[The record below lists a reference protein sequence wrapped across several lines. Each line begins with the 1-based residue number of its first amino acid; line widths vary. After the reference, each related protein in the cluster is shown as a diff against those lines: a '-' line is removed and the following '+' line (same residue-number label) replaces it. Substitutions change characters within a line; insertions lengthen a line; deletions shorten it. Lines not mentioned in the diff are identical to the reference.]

1 MNQDKKMEKF
11 KSLKVG
17 NALVSTTSISK
28 KELDEYLGFSRIKNA
43 MFEIDSGKDEDRVIS
58 GRAIISRM
66 EGEFTRLRQIYGNYI
81 VLYGIDGDTEWENR
95 QTRFVRPVY
104 TDQVIRLKFT
114 ISDKRDIDDEY
125 GLISVDF
132 EATFEGGELVL
143 TSKKNLYRIKK
154 EPPTNR

>member
-1 MNQDKKMEKF
+1 MEKF
-11 KSLKVG
+11 KTIKVG
-17 NALVSTTSISK
+17 NSFVSTTSISK

-43 MFEIDSGKDEDRVIS
+43 MFEIDSGKDENRVIS

-81 VLYGIDGDTEWENR
+81 VLYGIDGDEEWKNR

-104 TDQVIRLKFT
+104 TDQVLRLKYT
-114 ISDKRDIDDEY
+114 ISDKRDINDEY

-132 EATFEGGELVL
+132 EATFEDGELVL
-143 TSKKNLYRIKK
+143 TSKRNLYRIKK
-154 EPPTNR
+154 EPPSNR

>member
-1 MNQDKKMEKF
+1 MEKF
-11 KSLKVG
+11 KTIKVG
-17 NALVSTTSISK
+17 NSFVSTTSISK

-43 MFEIDSGKDEDRVIS
+43 MFEIDSGKDENRVIS

-81 VLYGIDGDTEWENR
+81 VLYGIDGDEEWKNR

-104 TDQVIRLKFT
+104 TDQVLRLKYT

-132 EATFEGGELVL
+132 EATFEDGDLVL
-143 TSKKNLYRIKK
+143 TSKKNIYRIKK
-154 EPPTNR
+154 EPPSNR

>member
-1 MNQDKKMEKF
+1 MEKF

-17 NALVSTTSISK
+17 NIFVSTTSISK

-81 VLYGIDGDTEWENR
+81 VLYGIDGDSEWKNR
-95 QTRFVRPVY
+95 QTRFLRPLY
-104 TDQVIRLKFT
+104 TDQVIRIKFT
-114 ISDKRDIDDEY
+114 ISDKKDIDEEY

-132 EATFEGGELVL
+132 EATFEGGELIL
-143 TSKKNLYRIKK
+143 TSKRNLYRIKK

>member
-1 MNQDKKMEKF
+1 MEKF
-11 KSLKVG
+11 STLKIG
-17 NALVSTTSISK
+17 NVFVSTTSISK
-28 KELDEYLGFSRIKNA
+28 KELEEYLRFSRIKNA
-43 MFEIDSGKDEDRVIS
+43 MFEIDSGGNEDKVVS

-81 VLYGIDGDTEWENR
+81 VLYGIDGDEEWKNR
-95 QTRFVRPVY
+95 QTRFLKPIY

-132 EATFEGGELVL
+132 EATFEDGELVL

-154 EPPTNR
+154 EPPSNQ